1 MRAKAYYICTISAF
15 FLVISSPGLMP
26 HLFLTGFI
34 FMVLQDRFFF
44 FFWRASK
51 IIIWELICPFPV
63 SFSCLFFPGNTR
75 WFFRVIHP
83 IYQGYMVRV
92 WGQTAWV
99 PVLAVIYQLGTF
111 EQEANCPRPQ
121 LLRLQNGDDNYIYL
135 IKSFVRQGFFQI
147 LFTMT
152 HSKKHI
158 ENGSPVDM

>member
-1 MRAKAYYICTISAF
+1 MYYPC
-15 FLVISSPGLMP
+15 
-26 HLFLTGFI
+26 LFLG
-34 FMVLQDRFFF
+34 DFFPWSDASYFLFWLVSFLWSYKIDF
-44 FFWRASK
+44 FSFWRASK

-121 LLRLQNGDDNYIYL
+121 LLHLQNGGDNYIYL